1 MKSIKLLFSLLV
13 LLTCFTVVMAQSAD
27 CPVLVQTAM
36 EKTLDVCSGA
46 QRDQACYGNIALEA
60 TFQSGMTDQTFSEPG
75 DVVMVD
81 SLQTLKSIPA
91 DTTSELWGVA
101 LLRVLADLPDTLPG
115 QAVTMIVFGGM
126 EVGNAIPSHA
136 DSADQEMSAA
146 SDSVVRAA
154 PSSDG
159 QIVGAMVAGDSAVAL
174 GKTADNQWLR
184 VELQDIDRR
193 RGWVSAS
200 MMTGADM
207 STLTVLDPNDL
218 PPSPMQAFYLKP
230 SFRGLDC
237 AQAPDG
243 VLIQTP
249 HVPDGIQLH
258 VTVNDVQIALASTA
272 YIQVETDGFLTVNL
286 LEGHGQV
293 EANDVTVDL
302 PQGYRTR
309 VPVSGDY
316 SAIGSPSPI
325 EAYDAGQMGYLPL
338 GLLPEAIT
346 PTSDV
351 WTEGESLCVNKVD
364 GAWMRGTPSS
374 LDQTVVLAL
383 VNGQAVAV
391 NGEPQFDGIQSWLPV
406 RTGNI
411 NGWVEQSSLTPCD
424 QPVPPPCTPR
434 SDWLYIYVVQS
445 GDYLS
450 KIANAA
456 GISVTDLA
464 SGNCL
469 DVSATLYAGTQLR
482 VPRQPV
488 FIVPTAAG
496 NTVPPTAAPP
506 DFSYLVSGNWSINIS
521 ATDCNNQT
529 TQQTGTYYV
538 SVSSDLSNLT
548 ISQGGLSDQ
557 RTGSLLMTAYQG
569 SSSISLSRVSSTSDQ
584 YTGVYSGYQ
593 IALDPY
599 PTANGTAAN
608 MTARETSCSSQIG

>member
-434 SDWLYIYVVQS
+434 SRLAV
-445 GDYLS
+445 YLCGAIRGLS
-450 KIANAA
+450 VENRQCRRNIGQLTSPAETVWMYRQRCTPEHNCEFRANLCSSFLRLLETLCRQRLRHR
-456 GISVTDLA
+456 ISVIWFLA
-464 SGNCL
+464 TGRL
-469 DVSATLYAGTQLR
+469 TSALQTATI
-482 VPRQPV
+482 RQHSRREL
-488 FIVPTAAG
+488 IT
-496 NTVPPTAAPP
+496 
-506 DFSYLVSGNWSINIS
+506 S
-521 ATDCNNQT
+521 
-529 TQQTGTYYV
+529 V
-538 SVSSDLSNLT
+538 SVR
-548 ISQGGLSDQ
+548 I
-557 RTGSLLMTAYQG
+557 
-569 SSSISLSRVSSTSDQ
+569 
-584 YTGVYSGYQ
+584 
-593 IALDPY
+593 Y
-599 PTANGTAAN
+599 PT
-608 MTARETSCSSQIG
+608 